1 MGKILDHY
9 EYTEAM
15 EALTNRAR
23 GTTPLRLAVNMG
35 IIDKDKAT
43 IEEFLQAKHEEK

>member
-1 MGKILDHY
+1 MGKILDYY

-15 EALTNRAR
+15 EALTNRPR

-35 IIDKDKAT
+35 IVDNTKGT